1 VLRTLTRKARSVDS
15 VRALLDSEPVQVVAR
30 TVRSARAVNEPV
42 RFTALQLAGPRR
54 ESTYRLRGS
63 GLTVHLRHRTRD
75 LAIFKEIF
83 GVNAWPNVY
92 EPPAAVEAIVSAAD
106 EPRVLDVGANIG
118 LFGAFAIGRW
128 GASVES
134 FEPDPNNVP
143 LLVRTIAD
151 NSLQSRWKLQEVA
164 VSNRNGELP
173 FVSGLHAE
181 SQLSGVGDP
190 AVRAEG
196 AVSLSEGNTISVTV
210 VDLFEVDDDVEL
222 LKIDIEGAEWAILT
236 DPRLNRLK
244 ARAIVLE
251 WHAMGCPD
259 PDPHAAAVRLL
270 TAAGYEA
277 HEDGDTQ
284 GATGMLW
291 AWRAGAEPP
300 R

>member
-1 VLRTLTRKARSVDS
+1 M
-15 VRALLDSEPVQVVAR
+15 LLDSEPVQVVAR
-30 TVRSARAVNEPV
+30 TVRSARAVSEPV

-54 ESTYRLRGS
+54 ESAYSLRRS

-83 GVNAWPNVY
+83 GANAWPSVY
-92 EPPAAVEAIVSAAD
+92 EPPTAVESIVAAAD

-118 LFGAFAIGRW
+118 LFGIFAVERW

-134 FEPDPNNVP
+134 FEPDPGNVP
-143 LLVRTIAD
+143 LLRRTIAA
-151 NSLQSRWKLQEVA
+151 NGLQSRWTLREVA
-164 VSNRNGELP
+164 VSNRDGELP
-173 FVSGLHAE
+173 FVSGLFAE

-190 AVRAEG
+190 AARAEG
-196 AVSLSEGNTISVTV
+196 AVSLSKGHTISVPV
-210 VDLFEVDDDVEL
+210 VDLFETNHDVEL
-222 LKIDIEGAEWAILT
+222 LKMDIEGAEWDILT
-236 DPRLNRLK
+236 DPRLSELK

-251 WHAMGCPD
+251 WHSIGCPE
-259 PDPHAAAVRLL
+259 PHPHEAAVRLL
-270 TAAGYEA
+270 AEAGYEA
-277 HEDGDTQ
+277 QQDGDMP